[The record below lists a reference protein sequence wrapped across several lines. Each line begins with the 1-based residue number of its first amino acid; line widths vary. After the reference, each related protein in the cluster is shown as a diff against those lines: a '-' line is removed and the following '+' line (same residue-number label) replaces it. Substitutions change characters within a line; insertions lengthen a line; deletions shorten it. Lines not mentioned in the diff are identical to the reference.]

1 MKVASVR
8 APAEAVFLEYL
19 FGTLLRSKLYQ
30 KIFPKAL
37 LSLAGCQAPDA
48 LQSALLWARA
58 LSIRLEPK
66 TPWCSNVCTVTV
78 TLQSLWHF
86 MLQFFFLSK
95 NMRAVLVF
103 TC

>member
-1 MKVASVR
+1 
-8 APAEAVFLEYL
+8 
-19 FGTLLRSKLYQ
+19 
-30 KIFPKAL
+30 
-37 LSLAGCQAPDA
+37 
-48 LQSALLWARA
+48 
-58 LSIRLEPK
+58 
-66 TPWCSNVCTVTV
+66 V